1 MATAKINPSSDEL
14 IQDLQKL
21 YQKHGKVSRDAYEKQ
36 GKYTRVQFEKH
47 WKSFGEFVA
56 AAGLDQSLHG
66 STTHAE
72 TSEISGDKW
81 SVSVPKTRI
90 HTLEQLVEYFEVD
103 LSIWE
108 VERFRANK
116 WEFGG
121 FEKAVGESGAWSRSS
136 ADPIVTPLF
145 QVRADFKKK
154 KDVLAVK
161 KEIAEL
167 LEEAKEFSPKP
178 TKIVRKKA
186 RTRMLEINIPDVH
199 FGKLAW
205 GRETGDKNYDTTIAE
220 VIHNRAVDAIIER
233 AAPEGPFEK
242 VVFVVGNDLL
252 QADDNESQTTSGT
265 IVTTDARYKKT
276 FKVARRSVIRAIEKL
291 RVLGPVDVIIVPGN
305 HDELSVWH
313 LGESLEIYFH
323 KYDDVTVNNEPASR
337 KIVEFGNVMLMLCH
351 GHRGKRNDYPLQM
364 ATEFPQVFGRTKW
377 RETHCG
383 HNHQTKL
390 DEQHGVRVRVLPALC
405 PPDDWHSENGFTGNL
420 RVAEAFV
427 WDAVEGLLNI
437 LYYNDEA
444 QPDVN
449 TKHTAVIG

>member
-14 IQDLQKL
+14 IQDLQRL

-36 GKYTRVQFEKH
+36 GKFTRVQFEKH

-90 HTLEQLVEYFEVD
+90 HTLEQLIEYFEVD

-116 WEFGG
+116 WEMPYTTGAG
-121 FEKAVGESGAWSRSS
+121 NERKAAVE
-136 ADPIVTPLF
+136 PVY

-161 KEIAEL
+161 KEISEL
-167 LEEAKEFSPKP
+167 LAEAKKFSPMP
-178 TKIVRKKA
+178 IKIARGKA
-186 RTRMLEINIPDVH
+186 RRRMLEVNIPDIH

-205 GRETGDKNYDTTIAE
+205 GRETG
-220 VIHNRAVDAIIER
+220 
-233 AAPEGPFEK
+233 EK

>member
-14 IQDLQKL
+14 IQDLQRL

-36 GKYTRVQFEKH
+36 GKFTRVQFEKH

-56 AAGLDQSLHG
+56 AAGLNPSPKN
-66 STTHAE
+66 STIQAE

-90 HTLEQLVEYFEVD
+90 HTLEQLIEYFEVD

-116 WEFGG
+116 WEMPYTTGAG
-121 FEKAVGESGAWSRSS
+121 NERKAAVE
-136 ADPIVTPLF
+136 PVY

-161 KEIAEL
+161 KEISEL
-167 LEEAKEFSPKP
+167 LAEAKKFSPMP
-178 TKIVRKKA
+178 IKIARGKA
-186 RTRMLEINIPDVH
+186 RRRMLEVNIPDIH

-220 VIHNRAVDAIIER
+220 VIHDRAVDALVAR
-233 AAPEGPFEK
+233 STPEGPFEK